1 LGKTTSTCGIKARIS
16 FGKCIF
22 CPADID
28 QRTPAD
34 DACAQTAET
43 KIEILEIDEFVT
55 STPITISQLNK
66 IGERLRKGVET
77 ENDLKSLDDFRLSFQ
92 PAYDQVFTELNN
104 LHLNPVGRQAKTTP
118 SIRAKLD
125 REKTRLSRMQ
135 DIAGCRVVVDTAPV
149 QAKVVN
155 DLRQRWP
162 AAAMDDRRV
171 KPSHGYR
178 AVHLIV
184 YVDDHP
190 VEVQIRTSI
199 QHHWA
204 SISEKLSDTIDPQ
217 IKYGG
222 GPDQIVKSLSTMTKT
237 IAGLEIAELIFA
249 EIGPGVS
256 LLTQEQMQRLES
268 TTKKASSF
276 ERFSTIFPDMKNA
289 PLPAILSRTNELI
302 DDLRGEI
309 NKMLREFL
317 IKLTI

>member
-1 LGKTTSTCGIKARIS
+1 MTSGRLTT
-16 FGKCIF
+16 
-22 CPADID
+22 
-28 QRTPAD
+28 
-34 DACAQTAET
+34 
-43 KIEILEIDEFVT
+43 
-55 STPITISQLNK
+55 SQLNK
-66 IGERLRKGVET
+66 IGERLRKGTET
-77 ENDLKSLDDFRLSFQ
+77 DNDLQLLDDFRLSFQ
-92 PAYDQVFTELNN
+92 AAYDRVFTELTN
-104 LHLNPVGRQAKTTP
+104 LNLNPVGREAKTTD

-135 DIAGCRVVVDTAPV
+135 DIAGCRVVVETAPV
-149 QAKVVN
+149 QGKVVN

-162 AAAMDDRRV
+162 TAAIDDRRV

-184 YVDDHP
+184 YDDHP

-222 GPDQIVKSLSTMTKT
+222 GPDQIVNSLSTVSKT
-237 IAGLEIAELIFA
+237 IAGLELAEMIFA

-256 LLTQEQMQRLES
+256 RLSQEQIQRLES
-268 TTKKASSF
+268 TIKTGSSF
-276 ERFSTIFPDMKNA
+276 ERFTNIFPDLKDA
-289 PLPAILSRTNELI
+289 PLSAILSRANEI
-302 DDLRGEI
+302 VDELRGEI